1 MSFHPAAVLRRS
13 AQSIRHAPGLQA
25 LTPLW
30 NRLRAPYGRLL
41 TRLTGSD
48 GVPVRVG
55 GQVMRLAPDTV
66 NLNWETVEV
75 ESYRVFADHIRPGDV
90 VYDIGAHFGT
100 YSIIAARMG
109 GPTTRVIAYEP
120 CDLTRRYLERHLR
133 WNAAESQVTV
143 RPVCCG
149 RTIGEATFYARLDRP
164 EGTNGLLPY
173 EAAVKTTVS
182 ITTIDR
188 EVEELRLAPALIKID
203 VEGAELDVLL
213 GGASAL
219 SIYRPRLLLSL
230 HPQRLAQI
238 GLDCDAVLGWLSAHG
253 YDCRVISEDQERH
266 VLARPAGKSV

>member
-13 AQSIRHAPGLQA
+13 AQSIRHAPGLQG

-41 TRLTGSD
+41 ERLTGSD

-55 GQVMRLAPDTV
+55 GHTIRLAPDTV

-75 ESYRVFADHIRPGDV
+75 EAYRVFAKEVRPGDV

-100 YSIIAARMG
+100 YSIIAARAG

-120 CDLTRRYLERHLR
+120 CDLTRRYLEQHLR
-133 WNAAESQVTV
+133 WNGAERQVTV
-143 RPVCCG
+143 RPVCVG
-149 RTIGEATFYARLDRP
+149 RTTGDATFYVNPSRP

-173 EAAVKTTVS
+173 EDFVETHVSMTTL
-182 ITTIDR
+182 DR
-188 EVEELRLAPALIKID
+188 EVEQLGLTPALLKID
-203 VEGAELDVLL
+203 VEGAELDVLV
-213 GGASAL
+213 GATFVL
-219 SIYRPRLLLSL
+219 SMHRPRILLSL

-238 GLDCDAVLGWLSAHG
+238 GLTCDAVLQWLVARG
-253 YDCRVISEDQERH
+253 YACRVISEDQERH
-266 VLARPAGKSV
+266 VLAIPI

>member
-13 AQSIRHAPGLQA
+13 AQSIRHAPGLQG

-41 TRLTGSD
+41 TRLAGSE

-75 ESYRVFADHIRPGDV
+75 ESYRAFADEIRPGDV

-100 YSIIAARMG
+100 YSIIAARKG

-133 WNAAESQVTV
+133 WNAVEGQVTI
-143 RPVCCG
+143 RPLCCG
-149 RTIGEATFYARLDRP
+149 RTTGEASLYARPDRP

-173 EAAVKTTVS
+173 EDFVETTVAV
-182 ITTIDR
+182 TTLDR
-188 EVEELRLAPALIKID
+188 EVEELRLPPALIKID

-213 GGASAL
+213 GAVSAL
-219 SIYRPRLLLSL
+219 SIYRPRLLISL

-238 GLDCDAVLGWLSAHG
+238 GLDCDTVLAWLSAHG

-266 VLARPAGKSV
+266 VLARPA